1 MICLLEFSGD
11 DDFYNGGSFYTNST
25 DLGRLCSISSQ
36 VDVYCPP
43 RKRTRISAPFHF
55 GEAEVEQNKQP
66 SIDVLPDECLVE
78 IFKRISGG
86 KERSSCACVSKHWLM
101 LLTSIRK
108 GEYESSKVVKEDVGS
123 NSGDVEMILSEE
135 DDGYLTRCL
144 EGKKATDM
152 RLAAVAVG
160 TSGHGGLGKLSIRG
174 SSSSR
179 GVTNFGLSA
188 VARGCPSLKVLSL
201 WNVPRVGDEGLC
213 EIAKEC
219 HLLEKLDLC
228 QCPHLSNKGLIAIAA
243 NCPNLT
249 ALSIQSCP
257 KIGNEGLQA
266 IGKLCPKLQSIS
278 IKDCPLVGDHGVS
291 SLLSSASSVLS
302 KVKLQGLSIT
312 DFSLAVIGHYGKSVT
327 NLMLSGLQ
335 NVSEKGFWVMGNAQ
349 GLQKLVS
356 FTIASCWGVTDV
368 SLEAIGKGCANLK
381 QMCLR
386 RCCFVSGDGLVA
398 FAKSAGSLECLQ
410 LEECNRVTQSGVI
423 GVLSNCG
430 LKSLTL
436 VKCMGI
442 KDISLEAPLSSSCNS
457 LKSLSI
463 RNCPGFGTASL
474 AMVGRLCPQLQ
485 HVDLSGLCGI
495 TDAGLLPL
503 LENCEAGLVKVNL
516 SGCLNLTDEVVLH
529 LTKLHGATLELLN
542 LNGCRRITDASL
554 AAVAENCVFLSDLD
568 VSRCAITDVGIA
580 ALSHAEQ
587 LNLQVLSFSGCSGVS
602 NKSMTFLKKLGKT
615 LVGLNLQHCNSIS
628 TQTIELLVESLWR
641 CDILF

>member
-1 MICLLEFSGD
+1 MPALVNYGGD
-11 DDFYNGGSFYTNST
+11 DDLYSGGSFYTNST

-43 RKRTRISAPFHF
+43 RKRARISAPFIF
-55 GEAEVEQNKQP
+55 GETEDEQP
-66 SIDVLPDECLVE
+66 SIHVLPDECLVE
-78 IFKRISGG
+78 IFKRIPGVR
-86 KERSSCACVSKHWLM
+86 ERSSCACVSKHWFM

-108 GEYESSKVVKEDVGS
+108 GEYESSKVVKENIGS
-123 NSGDVEMILSEE
+123 SSDDVEMISSEE
-135 DDGYLTRCL
+135 EDGFLTRCL

-152 RLAAVAVG
+152 RLAAIAVG

-179 GVTNFGLSA
+179 GITNFGLSA
-188 VARGCPSLKVLSL
+188 ISRGCPSLKVLSL
-201 WNVPRVGDEGLC
+201 WDVRRVGDEGLS
-213 EIAKEC
+213 EIAKGC

-228 QCPHLSNKGLIAIAA
+228 QCPLVSNKGLIAIAE

-249 ALSIQSCP
+249 ALSIESCP

-278 IKDCPLVGDHGVS
+278 IKDCPLVGDYGVS

-327 NLMLSGLQ
+327 NLTLSNLQ
-335 NVSEKGFWVMGNAQ
+335 NVTEKGFWVMGNTL

-356 FTIASCWGVTDV
+356 LMIASCWGVTDV
-368 SLEAIGKGCANLK
+368 SLEAIGKGCTNLK

-410 LEECNRVTQSGVI
+410 LVECNRVTQSGII

-430 LKSLTL
+430 LKSLSL

-442 KDISLEAPLSSSCNS
+442 KDISLGVPLSSPCNS

-463 RNCPGFGTASL
+463 RNCPGFGTVSL
-474 AMVGRLCPQLQ
+474 AMVGKLCPQLQ
-485 HVDLSGLCGI
+485 HIDLSGLCCI

-503 LENCEAGLVKVNL
+503 LQNCEAGLVKVNL
-516 SGCLNLTDEVVLH
+516 SGCLNLTDEILVS
-529 LTKLHGATLELLN
+529 LTRLHGATLELLN
-542 LNGCRRITDASL
+542 LDGCRRITDASL
-554 AAVAENCVFLSDLD
+554 VAVADNCVFLSDLD
-568 VSRCAITDVGIA
+568 VSRCAITDVGVA
-580 ALSHAEQ
+580 ALSQAEHF
-587 LNLQVLSFSGCSGVS
+587 NLQVLSFSGCSGVS
-602 NKSMTFLKKLGKT
+602 NKSLTFLDKLGRT

-628 TQTIELLVESLWR
+628 TQTVELLVESLWR